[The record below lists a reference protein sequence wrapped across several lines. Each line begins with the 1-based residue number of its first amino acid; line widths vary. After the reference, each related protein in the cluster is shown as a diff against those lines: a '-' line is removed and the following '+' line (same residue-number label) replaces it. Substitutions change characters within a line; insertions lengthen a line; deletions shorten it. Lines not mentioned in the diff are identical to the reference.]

1 MATKGLITFN
11 SIGEYHKILNLPKPQ
26 HPLISIMK
34 FTGTTMSPFFLEN
47 KFVYDFYTISIKKNI
62 KGTIRYGRQNYD
74 FSEGIMSLSATKQV
88 FSFDESTDV
97 SELSGWGLNFH
108 ADFIRNYNLAKQIK
122 NYGFFSY
129 ETHEALHLSDKEET
143 VIETIMKNIE
153 QEYLTPI
160 DMFSQDVMIS
170 HIELLLNYA
179 NRFYN
184 RQFIT
189 RKHTKDDLLIRLE
202 GLLKEYFD
210 SNKMQQLGL
219 PTVKYLSFQLNVS
232 PNYLSDMLKTVT
244 GQNTQQHIHSWVI
257 ERAKE
262 KLTTT
267 SLSVNEIAIQLG
279 FEYPQYFS
287 RLFKTKTKLT
297 PMEFR
302 NSFD

>member
-1 MATKGLITFN
+1 MATKGLVTFN

-26 HPLISIMK
+26 HPLVAIMK
-34 FTGTTMSPFFLEN
+34 LTGTSLSPYFLEN
-47 KFVYDFYTISIKKNI
+47 KFVYDFYMIAIKKNL

-74 FSEGIMSLSATKQV
+74 FSEGIMSLSSPKQV
-88 FSFDESTDV
+88 FSFDESTDL
-97 SELSGWGLNFH
+97 SELSGWSLIFH
-108 ADFIRNYNLAKQIK
+108 SDFIRNYNLAKQIK

-129 ETHEALHLSDKEET
+129 ETHEALHLSDKEEA

-153 QEYLTPI
+153 HEYFTPI

-189 RKHTKDDLLIRLE
+189 RKHTNSDLLIRLE

-210 SNKMQQLGL
+210 SNKVKQLGL
-219 PTVKYLSFQLNVS
+219 PTVRYLSFQLNVS
-232 PNYLSDMLKTVT
+232 PNYLSDMLRTIT

-257 ERAKE
+257 EKAKE
-262 KLTTT
+262 KLSTT

-287 RLFKTKTKLT
+287 RLFKTKTKLS

>member
-1 MATKGLITFN
+1 MTTKGLVTFN

-26 HPLISIMK
+26 HPLVSIIK
-34 FTGTTMSPFFLEN
+34 FTGTAMSPYFLEN

-74 FSEGIMSLSATKQV
+74 FSEGIMSLSSPKQV

-97 SELSGWGLNFH
+97 SELSGWGLIFH
-108 ADFIRNYNLAKQIK
+108 SDFIRNYNLAKQIQ

-129 ETHEALHLSDKEET
+129 ETHEALHLSDKEEA

-153 QEYLTPI
+153 QEYFTPI

-184 RQFIT
+184 RRFIT
-189 RKHTKDDLLIRLE
+189 RKHTNDDLLIRLE

-210 SNKMQQLGL
+210 TDKVQQLRL
-219 PTVKYLSFQLNVS
+219 PTVRYLSFQLNVS
-232 PNYLSDMLKTVT
+232 PNYLSDMLRIIT
-244 GQNTQQHIHSWVI
+244 GQNTQQHIHNWVI
-257 ERAKE
+257 EKAKE
-262 KLTTT
+262 KLATT

>member
-1 MATKGLITFN
+1 MTKKGLITFD
-11 SIGEYHKILNLPKPQ
+11 SIGAYHKALHLPKPQ
-26 HPLISIMK
+26 HPLVSIMK
-34 FTGTTMSPFFLEN
+34 YTGKTMNPYFLEN
-47 KFVYDFYTISIKKNI
+47 KFVYDFYNISIKKNI

-74 FSEGIMSLSATKQV
+74 FSEGIMSLSSPKQV

-97 SELSGWGLNFH
+97 SELSGWGLIFH
-108 ADFIRNYNLAKQIK
+108 ADFIRNSNLAKQIK

-129 ETHEALHLSDKEET
+129 ETHEALHLSEKEEAI
-143 VIETIMKNIE
+143 IEMIMKNIE
-153 QEYLTPI
+153 QEYFSTI
-160 DMFSQDVMIS
+160 DTFSQDVMIS

-189 RKHTKDDLLIRLE
+189 RKHTNDDLLIRIE

-210 SNKMQQLGL
+210 TGKVQQLGL

-232 PNYLSDMLKTVT
+232 PNYLSDMLRIIT
-244 GQNTQQHIHSWVI
+244 GKNTQQHIHTWVI
-257 ERAKE
+257 EKAKE
-262 KLTTT
+262 KLATT
-267 SLSVNEIAIQLG
+267 SMSVNEIAIQLG

-297 PMEFR
+297 PKEFR
-302 NSFD
+302 NSFE